1 MKQILEKHIEKALVK
16 KVKSLGGLCEK
27 YTSPSRRAVPDRLV
41 SMPGGDII
49 FVEVKRPGGKVTE
62 AQQRDHDRR
71 RALGFKV
78 MVVDNLK
85 SVEIFPE
92 EG

>member
-1 MKQILEKHIEKALVK
+1 MLERDIEKALIR
-16 KVKSLGGLCEK
+16 KVKSLGGMCEK
-27 YTSPSRRAVPDRLV
+27 YTSPSRRSVPDRLV

-62 AQQRDHDRR
+62 AQKRDHLKR

-78 MVVDNLK
+78 IVVD
-85 SVEIFPE
+85 SYEDVEIFPE

>member
-1 MKQILEKHIEKALVK
+1 MLEKHIEQALVR
-16 KVKSLGGLCEK
+16 KVKSLGGICEK
-27 YTSPSRRAVPDRLV
+27 YTSPARRSVPDRLV

-62 AQQRDHDRR
+62 AQKRDHLKR

-78 MVVDNLK
+78 IVVD
-85 SVEIFPE
+85 SYEDVEIFPE